1 MPKKIS
7 TVEEPETKVKRRR
20 RTVKADDAP
29 KPAARRS
36 ARAKTVETP
45 KPDYSDREK
54 IYALDIGT
62 RSVIGIVAVKE
73 PDDSLT
79 IVATQRRE
87 HKTRAMLDG
96 QIHDVPKVAA
106 IIKEVT
112 DELEKE
118 VGALKSA
125 AVAAA
130 GRELFTVTA
139 AASFES
145 DSVITDDEENN
156 LKFAAVQN
164 AQANL
169 ASLHSL
175 NPEDYYCVGYSTI
188 KYELDGVRLK
198 SLVGQRGRL
207 ATATVIATFLPCQ
220 VINSIQS
227 ALDSVGLEVRAL
239 TLEPIAAI
247 NVLILPSMQHL
258 NLVLVDIGAGTSD
271 IAITKN
277 GSIIAYGMVPVAGD
291 EITDAISQNFLLD
304 FNVAENV
311 KRNAAVGQRSTF
323 GNILGDQ
330 FDLTPEEVL
339 EPITDAVKNL
349 ARSIANTIL
358 ELNGNEPPQ
367 AVMLVGGGS
376 LTPNLHVFVA
386 DALNMPKNRVAVR
399 NPDVVEGITSIPKE
413 LRLPDAVTP
422 LGILKT
428 ALNESM
434 HFMPVFVN
442 DVEYNLFRFRNMMI
456 SDALL
461 TAGINLKKFNGRPGL
476 GSMITINGVTK
487 TFRGTM
493 GSFAGVTLNGK
504 EATLDT
510 LITPNSRIK
519 IVRGLDGRPPQLKL
533 SDVVNIDPGFEV
545 TINGKP
551 SLIKPRILINGAAID
566 RNSDGSAID
575 LSTIELNDG
584 DAVDTR
590 AARTLGEALRNAG
603 YPPTGRRINYTL
615 NGRASHYSSSP
626 RILINDSVA
635 NIALPIKAGDVIEYD
650 AQDSPKIAD
659 IVNAQELTVKFNYK
673 GDEYSIPATEVQI
686 KLNGR
691 AATLN
696 AIVDDDAIIQYKAVQ
711 RTVTVA
717 DALLAIKFQPPDSR
731 SFEIRVNG
739 AAAEFVHPLKTGDTL
754 EIILSTP
761 EDGETSSSTSARTGL
776 LNGLNLPPEL
786 MPIEEKTPAR
796 FKNITIADLTR
807 ND

>member
-36 ARAKTVETP
+36 ARAKNVETP

-54 IYALDIGT
+54 IFALDIGT

-79 IVATQRRE
+79 IIATQRRE

-139 AASFES
+139 DASFES
-145 DSVITDDEENN
+145 DSTITDDEETN

-271 IAITKN
+271 IAITTN

-311 KRNAAVGQRSTF
+311 KRNAAIGQRSTF

-330 FDLTPEEVL
+330 FDLTPEEV
-339 EPITDAVKNL
+339 
-349 ARSIANTIL
+349 
-358 ELNGNEPPQ
+358 
-367 AVMLVGGGS
+367 
-376 LTPNLHVFVA
+376 
-386 DALNMPKNRVAVR
+386 
-399 NPDVVEGITSIPKE
+399 
-413 LRLPDAVTP
+413 
-422 LGILKT
+422 
-428 ALNESM
+428 
-434 HFMPVFVN
+434 
-442 DVEYNLFRFRNMMI
+442 
-456 SDALL
+456 
-461 TAGINLKKFNGRPGL
+461 
-476 GSMITINGVTK
+476 
-487 TFRGTM
+487 
-493 GSFAGVTLNGK
+493 
-504 EATLDT
+504 
-510 LITPNSRIK
+510 
-519 IVRGLDGRPPQLKL
+519 
-533 SDVVNIDPGFEV
+533 
-545 TINGKP
+545 
-551 SLIKPRILINGAAID
+551 
-566 RNSDGSAID
+566 
-575 LSTIELNDG
+575 
-584 DAVDTR
+584 
-590 AARTLGEALRNAG
+590 
-603 YPPTGRRINYTL
+603 
-615 NGRASHYSSSP
+615 
-626 RILINDSVA
+626 
-635 NIALPIKAGDVIEYD
+635 
-650 AQDSPKIAD
+650 
-659 IVNAQELTVKFNYK
+659 
-673 GDEYSIPATEVQI
+673 
-686 KLNGR
+686 
-691 AATLN
+691 
-696 AIVDDDAIIQYKAVQ
+696 
-711 RTVTVA
+711 
-717 DALLAIKFQPPDSR
+717 
-731 SFEIRVNG
+731 
-739 AAAEFVHPLKTGDTL
+739 
-754 EIILSTP
+754 
-761 EDGETSSSTSARTGL
+761 
-776 LNGLNLPPEL
+776 
-786 MPIEEKTPAR
+786 
-796 FKNITIADLTR
+796 
-807 ND
+807 